1 MNRFRQEADL
11 LRQLASPHV
20 VEVYEIDQFDELLYM
35 VLELV
40 PGRSLKEIMND
51 GTPLSLDRAIH
62 ITCQVLEGLAP
73 AHSVG
78 LIHRDLKPGNIMVN
92 EANDD
97 GVKLIDLG
105 IAKVLGAKKDSVPKT
120 GTGLVLGTV
129 RYMAPEQLKRDGLVS
144 SQTDLYSVGLV
155 FYEMITGR
163 TPYDGSPAEMAAAHL
178 YHDPPTIPGA
188 HRSESLDSWFARV
201 MCKSPDERYL
211 DALTMRADLMQCQG
225 SDTIMESFSPELMAQ
240 LLEEPAQPKENQL
253 TPPPMGVDAADTL

>member
-1 MNRFRQEADL
+1 
-11 LRQLASPHV
+11 
-20 VEVYEIDQFDELLYM
+20 
-35 VLELV
+35 
-40 PGRSLKEIMND
+40 
-51 GTPLSLDRAIH
+51 
-62 ITCQVLEGLAP
+62 
-73 AHSVG
+73 
-78 LIHRDLKPGNIMVN
+78 MVN

-97 GVKLIDLG
+97 GVNLIDLG
-105 IAKVLGAKKDSVPKT
+105 RQVLGATKDSVPKT

-253 TPPPMGVDAADTL
+253 TPPPMGVDAAVHTLDEEQDDEMEVTSESQNDLLALLNPIQEASGTIEIAAPIAMMERLTTTEDKQKTEDVPRALRLQANSQA

>member
-1 MNRFRQEADL
+1 
-11 LRQLASPHV
+11 
-20 VEVYEIDQFDELLYM
+20 
-35 VLELV
+35 
-40 PGRSLKEIMND
+40 
-51 GTPLSLDRAIH
+51 
-62 ITCQVLEGLAP
+62 
-73 AHSVG
+73 
-78 LIHRDLKPGNIMVN
+78 MVN

-105 IAKVLGAKKDSVPKT
+105 IAKVLGAKDSVPKT

-178 YHDPPTIPGA
+178 YHDPLQFLGLTGQNL
-188 HRSESLDSWFARV
+188 STLGLRV

-225 SDTIMESFSPELMAQ
+225 SDTIMESFPQNSWPNYSKN
-240 LLEEPAQPKENQL
+240 LLS
-253 TPPPMGVDAADTL
+253 